1 MGVLTICT
9 RGVLT
14 ICTGGVLNIVHQAV
28 GPWDGEP
35 DPRAAISARQPAM
48 IYGASNKA
56 LKQCVLMGDGSLTL
70 SDEPPPKKRR
80 NAAQMQAAS
89 TEAAQ
94 AAAKA
99 AQAAASAAK
108 EAAVAASGSG
118 AAGKAAAGKIVMD
131 QARPVAVR
139 LQLLWG
145 RIGMDLRVH

>member
-1 MGVLTICT
+1 MYSTVSIRRIFG
-9 RGVLT
+9 RDS
-14 ICTGGVLNIVHQAV
+14 Q
-28 GPWDGEP
+28 DSS
-35 DPRAAISARQPAM
+35 AAISARQPAM

-56 LKQCVLMGDGSLTL
+56 LKQCVLMGGGSLTL

-118 AAGKAAAGKIVMD
+118 AAGKAAAGQFVMD
-131 QARPVAVR
+131 QARPVVAR
-139 LQLLWG
+139 LQVQLRWG
-145 RIGMDLRVH
+145 RIGMALSVREAG